1 LLYILKKI
9 SFSKWRPLKSLLEA
23 GNHKIVKLTSK
34 MNFITEKSEYLN
46 FIMVFGILFTILQLL
61 DLIITFYALKTKYV
75 RELNPLFDHD
85 LFIPF
90 KFLMVFFIMFVMF
103 KIPSHD
109 QMLAK
114 GTMIFLIYMYIFIN
128 INNLYYVFT
137 Y

>member
-1 LLYILKKI
+1 MFDVLKKI
-9 SFSKWRPLKSLLEA
+9 GFNECCSLKSLLEA
-23 GNHKIVKLTSK
+23 GNYKIVKLTSK
-34 MNFITEKSEYLN
+34 LNFISEKSQYLN

-61 DLIITFYALKTKYV
+61 DLITTFFALENKYA
-75 RELNPLFDHD
+75 RELNPLFEHD

-103 KIPSHD
+103 KIPARD

-114 GTMIFLIYMYIFIN
+114 GTMIFLISIYIFIN
-128 INNLYYVFT
+128 INNLYYVLT